1 MKVVQLAL
9 VSSALMVFMG
19 CLNASRVAQPTY
31 DTLDWAQTDYT
42 QSMRWDNKVTLLGYI
57 AKEDRPVMEEML
69 ERFNVYHISDYEIG
83 IIEINPDGVSA
94 NVIVIYRGYSNK
106 KLIEIELIE
115 DQEWYWSVEKGKW
128 FLSPSPDSL
137 TIEDVE

>member
-9 VSSALMVFMG
+9 VSSALMVLIG

-31 DTLDWAQTDYT
+31 DTLDWAQNDYT

-69 ERFNVYHISDYEIG
+69 ESFNVYHISDYEIG